1 MCKIAENQFFKT
13 KKLTLQI
20 VYFLMAKNSGAIS
33 VKEKIKCFLKPIS
46 PPQSEFILVSKKHEA
61 TRSITTPPPPP
72 GWDACPSQGFP
83 LHFIRLPWQF
93 ASTFLYSWGE
103 RGMVRLKC
111 FVQEQTHW
119 PSRVSNPDLWTRSP
133 VHWPLCHRVLLIYK
147 LIRKKHIPYQ
157 RDCTQPLVHLWW
169 WALVAILME
178 KEQIQ
183 SLENWPW
190 INTNWLTPK
199 VTKMHTNTFNCH

>member
-1 MCKIAENQFFKT
+1 MPKP
-13 KKLTLQI
+13 
-20 VYFLMAKNSGAIS
+20 SGAIS
-33 VKEKIKCFLKPIS
+33 VKEKNKGFSQAPLNQSLSWFPRSMKRLGVLQL
-46 PPQSEFILVSKKHEA
+46 PPLDGMLVHREV
-61 TRSITTPPPPP
+61 PP
-72 GWDACPSQGFP
+72 P
-83 LHFIRLPWQF
+83 LHFVRLPWQF
-93 ASTFLYSWGE
+93 TSTFLYSWGE

-157 RDCTQPLVHLWW
+157 RYCTQPLVHLWW
-169 WALVAILME
+169 WALVAILIA

-183 SLENWPW
+183 SLENWPS
-190 INTNWLTPK
+190 INTNWLTSK